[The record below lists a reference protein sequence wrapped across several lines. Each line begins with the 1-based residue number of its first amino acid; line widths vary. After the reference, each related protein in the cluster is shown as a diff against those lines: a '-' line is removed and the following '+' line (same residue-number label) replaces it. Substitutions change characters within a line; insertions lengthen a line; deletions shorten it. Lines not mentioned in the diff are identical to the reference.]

1 MDVVPPDL
9 ATEMQR
15 FVPCAM
21 FVRGAGIERVA
32 SRWCV
37 GFLRDAVRIERLR
50 AEAVTEDV
58 VHIDQLIGS
67 RESNCLRSASLLLC
81 LLLLCV
87 GLGTSMCDC
96 VGCCSYLVAWTMLQA
111 ATRLNTPPSPLL
123 LSTSLYYAAAFVG
136 LSALEAKLLLPLRP
150 QWKLR
155 RGDLV
160 LNQVFRRAS
169 SLLSIHSRQQ
179 ANNRNISSFTIQLAP
194 STRAAV
200 AIM

>member
-1 MDVVPPDL
+1 
-9 ATEMQR
+9 
-15 FVPCAM
+15 
-21 FVRGAGIERVA
+21 
-32 SRWCV
+32 
-37 GFLRDAVRIERLR
+37 
-50 AEAVTEDV
+50 
-58 VHIDQLIGS
+58 
-67 RESNCLRSASLLLC
+67 
-81 LLLLCV
+81 
-87 GLGTSMCDC
+87 
-96 VGCCSYLVAWTMLQA
+96 MLQA